1 MEKDIERSE
10 AEVAFK
16 MRKDFIKKAHHWI
29 LFAGNERSSTYYDAK
44 NISYPSKNIARV
56 WTIWI
61 GTEKRD
67 ENIDHSIF
75 LIEIAYTEKKARPI
89 SIGRYDE
96 NGKEISYYSEPLE
109 WESIEPDSIINVLY
123 ENVWK
128 KGIA

>member
-1 MEKDIERSE
+1 MRNRSE

-56 WTIWI
+56 WTIEI

-67 ENIDHSIF
+67 ENVDHSIF

-89 SIGRYDE
+89 SIAGYDE
-96 NGKEISYYSEPLE
+96 NGKEIRYYSEPLE